1 MCVSSRGGPCE
12 FHSLESG
19 LGRHSFI
26 CAARPSGPGECLTN
40 PTGWACVPASPRSC
54 FGRVEWMCTTI
65 AVMRAA
71 HGVGVQQVGEDWDG
85 GDGDGS
91 SDALPT
97 SASGGQSSV
106 RSDGHRRAGQALVLL
121 QLLATA
127 ATGNKLQVGTTI
139 YFRRLTYRTVGSGD
153 VQRVW
158 CGRSPVQ

>member
-1 MCVSSRGGPCE
+1 
-12 FHSLESG
+12 
-19 LGRHSFI
+19 
-26 CAARPSGPGECLTN
+26 
-40 PTGWACVPASPRSC
+40 
-54 FGRVEWMCTTI
+54 MCTTI